1 MRAALAMTLA
11 ACAAA
16 EAAPPPDAG
25 PAPRFATTITPD
37 GVGPITARTDPARLR
52 RLFPGL
58 ELVRRHDEGEDHAF
72 DELTLSR
79 GGRAALRVIVDEFKS
94 SSQPF
99 RVDVF
104 DPMFTTPTG
113 LSVASTVAEVAA
125 ALPDLGCRYAR
136 FADNPEHFD
145 RALSCR
151 SARLPR
157 ISFELDPRGFRGPEG
172 KVEVA
177 AFADRTFARII
188 WMPPGH

>member
-1 MRAALAMTLA
+1 MRAALALTLA

-25 PAPRFATTITPD
+25 PAPRFATAITAD

-58 ELVRRHDEGEDHAF
+58 ELARRHDEGEDHAF

-79 GGRAALRVIVDEFKS
+79 GGRAVLRVIVDEFLS
-94 SSQPF
+94 SSRPF
-99 RVDVF
+99 RVDVL
-104 DPMFTTPTG
+104 DPMFTTAGG
-113 LSVASTVAEVAA
+113 LSVASTVAAAAA
-125 ALPDLGCRYAR
+125 ALPDLACRYAR

-145 RALSCR
+145 RALSCT
-151 SARLPR
+151 SARLSR
-157 ISFELDPRGFRGPEG
+157 ISFELDPSGFKGPEG
-172 KVEVA
+172 KVAIA
-177 AFADRTFARII
+177 AIADRTFARII